1 MKHRQLVVR
10 GYDVILPTFHQFT
23 DLSGTT
29 WNFHELP
36 IFEAQKTMVFCM
48 CFPYFFEDMKW
59 VIARSLLESLHW
71 HSTILAVI
79 IGAAPGDVAAL
90 TSCLEAGG

>member
-1 MKHRQLVVR
+1 MKVFIRCFSAYFKSHVC
-10 GYDVILPTFHQFT
+10 VIPLT
-23 DLSGTT
+23 DLS
-29 WNFHELP
+29 
-36 IFEAQKTMVFCM
+36 
-48 CFPYFFEDMKW
+48 EDMKW

-90 TSCLEAGG
+90 TSCLEAGAGG

>member
-1 MKHRQLVVR
+1 
-10 GYDVILPTFHQFT
+10 
-23 DLSGTT
+23 
-29 WNFHELP
+29 
-36 IFEAQKTMVFCM
+36 
-48 CFPYFFEDMKW
+48 MKW

-90 TSCLEAGG
+90 TSCLAAGAGG